1 MKQKDVEALIL
12 SFPDVERGTSYGYPS
27 FKVAGKFF
35 TRIRDEDDSIVL
47 TDVGFDEREMLI
59 EAEPQT
65 YHLTPHYQNYPTVL
79 ARMKTIDKKAL
90 TAMLT
95 RIWRR
100 KAPKTLV
107 RAFDAKAKGG

>member
-12 SFPDVERGTSYGYPS
+12 SFPEVERGTSYGYPS

-35 TRIRDEDDSIVL
+35 TRIRDEDDSVVL
-47 TDVGFDEREMLI
+47 TDVGFDEREMLM
-59 EAEPQT
+59 EAEPKT
-65 YHLTPHYQNYPTVL
+65 FHLTPHYQNYETVL
-79 ARMKTIDKKAL
+79 ARMATVDKKAL

-100 KAPKTLV
+100 KAPKKLV
-107 RAFDAKAKGG
+107 KAFDAEQKG

>member
-1 MKQKDVEALIL
+1 MKQKDVDALIL

-35 TRIRDEDDSIVL
+35 TRIRSEDDSVVL
-47 TDVGFDEREMLI
+47 TDVGFDERKMLM

-65 YHLTPHYQNYPTVL
+65 FHVTPHYQNYPTVL
-79 ARMKTIDKKAL
+79 ARIETIDKKAL
-90 TAMLT
+90 KAMLA

-100 KAPKTLV
+100 KAPKALV
-107 RAFDAKAKGG
+107 KAFDAANKE